1 MMLFRFLASAASIA
15 ACAIAALPAAA
26 DAPPAPLR
34 TIVYTVDYAYTLT
47 RREQTS
53 GFGGS
58 PTGAATS
65 VTQGHG
71 VVENSIPN
79 DEHGTLTVAVIAAT
93 RDGGLVV
100 DVSYA
105 GTTEVQN
112 PVRVAIFSDGHL
124 SYNPKTPLSYEARR
138 VLPFLARGFVDDHTL
153 ALGTKWSDELA
164 PPAKGGT
171 TYSVEK
177 IDGPR
182 ADIGIVTYVTVSGP
196 GGFTE
201 QTTGTTTYAVNVQ
214 APLTLDLEVVTRREE
229 SINETDNTRGHFEAK
244 LVSDTFPGH

>member
-1 MMLFRFLASAASIA
+1 MLFRFLASAGVVAGA
-15 ACAIAALPAAA
+15 LTALPAAA
-26 DAPPAPLR
+26 DTPLPPLR

-58 PTGAATS
+58 PSGLSTS

-79 DEHGTLTVAVIAAT
+79 VEHGTLTVAIVAAT
-93 RDGGLVV
+93 SDGSLVA
-100 DVSYA
+100 DVSYN
-105 GTTEVQN
+105 GSTEIQN
-112 PVRVAIFSDGHL
+112 AVRVAILSDGRL

-138 VLPFLARGFVDDHTL
+138 ILPFLARGFVDNHTL

-171 TYSVEK
+171 TYSVER

-182 ADIGIVTYVTVSGP
+182 ADIAIVTSVTTSGP

-214 APLTLDLEVVTRREE
+214 APLTLDLEVVLRREE

-244 LVSDTFPGH
+244 LVSDNFPGH

>member
-1 MMLFRFLASAASIA
+1 MLFRFLASAAGAA
-15 ACAIAALPAAA
+15 ACALTALPAAA
-26 DAPPAPLR
+26 DAPATPLR

-58 PTGAATS
+58 PTGESTS
-65 VTQGHG
+65 VGIGHG

-79 DEHGTLTVAVIAAT
+79 DEHGTLTVAIIVAT
-93 RDGGLVV
+93 SDGSLVA

-112 PVRVAIFSDGHL
+112 TVRVAIFSDGRL

-138 VLPFLARGFVDDHTL
+138 ILPLLARGFVNDHTL
-153 ALGTKWSDELA
+153 ALGTKWSDELR

-171 TYSVEK
+171 TYSVER

-182 ADIGIVTYVTVSGP
+182 ADIGIVTYVTMTGP

-214 APLTLDLEVVTRREE
+214 APLTLDLEVVTHREE

-244 LVSDTFPGH
+244 LVSDNFPGH